1 MQAPALA
8 ALINRIIDGTISN
21 KIAREVFGAMWAGEN
36 GGQPDAII
44 EARGLKQISDTG
56 AIGAMIDEVLAA
68 NAAIVEEYR
77 AGKQK
82 AFTPGRPDH
91 EGRPRQGQP
100 ATGQRPAQA
109 AGRLTG
115 SALYQTTQA
124 AAYCRGLL
132 LAKNGRVDIR
142 LETRAMTMPY
152 LSVPLEQVAA
162 RLDEMI
168 RAARDGAYV
177 VITHDGQA
185 HARICEVNPL
195 LTEEA
200 HQAIEDLKNF
210 PRSPYTDKAT
220 WWYVVKGIHV

>member
-1 MQAPALA
+1 
-8 ALINRIIDGTISN
+8 
-21 KIAREVFGAMWAGEN
+21 
-36 GGQPDAII
+36 
-44 EARGLKQISDTG
+44 
-56 AIGAMIDEVLAA
+56 
-68 NAAIVEEYR
+68 
-77 AGKQK
+77 
-82 AFTPGRPDH
+82 
-91 EGRPRQGQP
+91 
-100 ATGQRPAQA
+100 
-109 AGRLTG
+109 
-115 SALYQTTQA
+115 
-124 AAYCRGLL
+124 
-132 LAKNGRVDIR
+132 
-142 LETRAMTMPY
+142 MTMPY

-168 RAARDGAYV
+168 RAARDGACV